1 MRKIR
6 IVLKSGYTFT
16 FPCENMKVQSIQ
28 NQMTGYSFEQ
38 ANVIFPI
45 YIRMDDVSA
54 VIDEGE
60 YRDDEHR
67 CRFQDSV
74 TG

>member
-16 FPCENMKVQSIQ
+16 FPCEHMKVKTID
-28 NQMTGYSFEQ
+28 NQLVGYSFDN

-60 YRDDEHR
+60 CSKVKQSEPPKEENK
-67 CRFQDSV
+67 
-74 TG
+74 

>member
-6 IVLKSGYTFT
+6 IVLKNGYTFT
-16 FPCENMKVQSIQ
+16 FTCENMKVKTID
-28 NQMTGYSFEQ
+28 NQLAGYSFDN
-38 ANVIFPI
+38 ANVIFPM

-54 VIDEGE
+54 VIDEGK
-60 YRDDEHR
+60 
-67 CRFQDSV
+67 CSI